1 MVHASV
7 SVSVEPIG
15 TKPLFEVKPPPR
27 FETATAATQQPRLRN
42 LSVPT
47 DRQSKAVCSTPEG

>member
-15 TKPLFEVKPPPR
+15 TKPLFEVKPPSP
-27 FETATAATQQPRLRN
+27 FETATAAAQQPRLRN

-47 DRQSKAVCSTPEG
+47 DR